1 MEEMYSLSDIM
12 TWEEYVERLIKT
24 ITRRLEN
31 VQQQIKARH
40 NNNAK

>member
-31 VQQQIKARH
+31 VQQ
-40 NNNAK
+40 